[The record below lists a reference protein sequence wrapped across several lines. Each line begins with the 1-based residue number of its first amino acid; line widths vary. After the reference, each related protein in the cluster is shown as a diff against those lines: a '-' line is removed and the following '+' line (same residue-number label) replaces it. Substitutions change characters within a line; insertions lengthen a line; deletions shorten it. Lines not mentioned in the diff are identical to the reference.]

1 MKLWVKLALT
11 TVLVLLAATLST
23 GAAMLYQTL
32 LYNQEKTMES
42 GHQQLA
48 STAYAL
54 ARELENGPLTGYSE
68 ATKNSYVNYTMK
80 KFGASKYIL
89 IEDGEVLCNMTPF
102 DLADSRDERWQQQEG
117 SAVIQKSG
125 EQYILIEGQKVPTS
139 GGSSYALVLVQD
151 ISALYQDMKRQ
162 MVFGLW
168 ILADAAA
175 IAMLLIFLMTRRILK
190 PLRELQKAAMDISE
204 GMLTRRARVRT
215 KDEIGVVAD
224 AFNRMADKIESQVTE
239 LSQVSEQRRQMLGSL
254 THELK
259 TPMTSIIGYSDTL
272 LHVNV
277 RKEQQQRALW
287 HIKEECS
294 RLERLSSKLM
304 NLMGLY
310 ENDSVSMEEISMEEL
325 FAHVAQMEKYH
336 LEQMG
341 MRLDYRCSMGKIRMD
356 RDLMESL
363 LINLIDNGA
372 KASKAG
378 DEIFLEGQGNRIT
391 VRDKGCGIPEDEIG
405 RVTEAFYMV
414 DKARSRKAG
423 GCGLGLALCV
433 MIARLHGAELEIHSK
448 VGEGTKVCVVFPEI
462 REESIS

>member
-1 MKLWVKLALT
+1 MKLWIKLALT
-11 TVLVLLAATLST
+11 TVLVLLAATLLT
-23 GAAMLYQTL
+23 GAAVIYQSL
-32 LYNQEKTMES
+32 MYNQEKTMES
-42 GHQQLA
+42 GREQLS

-54 ARELENGPLTGYSE
+54 ARELENGPLKGYSE
-68 ATKNSYVNYTMK
+68 VTRNSYINYTMK

-89 IEDGEVLCNMTPF
+89 IENEKVLCNMTPF
-102 DLADSRDERWQQQEG
+102 ELVNPSDEGWRQEG
-117 SAVIQKSG
+117 GYSIIQKSG
-125 EQYILIEGQKVPTS
+125 EQYILIGGQVVPVS
-139 GGSSYALVLVQD
+139 GTNSYILVLVED
-151 ISALYQDMKRQ
+151 ISGLYKDRNRQ
-162 MVFGLW
+162 MIFGLW

-175 IAMLLIFLMTRRILK
+175 LAMLLIFLLTRRILK

-204 GMLTRRARVRT
+204 GELGRRADVHTR
-215 KDEIGVVAD
+215 DEIGIVAR
-224 AFNRMADKIESQVTE
+224 AFNRMAERIESQVTQ
-239 LSQVSEQRRQMLGSL
+239 LSRVSEQRRQMLGSL

-277 RKEQQQRALW
+277 KKEQQTRALW

-310 ENDSVSMEEISMEEL
+310 ENDSISMEEVPMEEL
-325 FAHVAQMEKYH
+325 FTQAARMEKYH

-341 MRLDYRCSMGKIRMD
+341 ITLEVTCSMGKRRVD
-356 RDLMESL
+356 RDLFESL

-372 KASKAG
+372 KASKEG
-378 DEIFLEGQGNRIT
+378 DKIFLEGEGNRIT
-391 VRDKGCGIPEDEIG
+391 VRDRGCGIPEEEIS

-433 MIARLHGAELEIHSK
+433 MIAQLHGARLEIESK
-448 VGEGTKVCVVFPEI
+448 VGEGTAVSVIFQE
-462 REESIS
+462 

>member
-11 TVLVLLAATLST
+11 TVFVLLAATLSS
-23 GAAMLYQTL
+23 GAALLYQAL

-42 GHQQLA
+42 GHQQLS

-68 ATKNSYVNYTMK
+68 ATKYSYINYTMK
-80 KFGASKYIL
+80 KFGASRYIL

-102 DLADSRDERWQQQEG
+102 DLADAGDERWRQEEGG
-117 SAVIQKSG
+117 SIIQKSG

-139 GGSSYALVLVQD
+139 DGSFYSLVLVQD
-151 ISALYQDMKRQ
+151 ISGLYQEMRKQ

-175 IAMLLIFLMTRRILK
+175 IAMLLIFLMTKRILK

-204 GMLTRRARVRT
+204 GVLTRRAKVRT
-215 KDEIGVVAD
+215 RDEIGVVAK
-224 AFNRMADKIESQVTE
+224 AFNRMAERIESQVTE
-239 LSQVSEQRRQMLGSL
+239 LSQVSEQRRQLLGSL

-277 RKEQQQRALW
+277 KKEQQQRALW
-287 HIKEECS
+287 HIKDECG

-325 FAHVAQMEKYH
+325 FAHVAQIEKYH
-336 LEQMG
+336 LGQMG
-341 MRLDYRCSMGKIRMD
+341 MTLKVSCSMGKRQVD

-372 KASKAG
+372 KASKEG
-378 DEIFLEGQGNRIT
+378 DEIFLEGQGSRIT
-391 VRDKGCGIPEDEIG
+391 VRDKGCGIPEEEIS

-433 MIARLHGAELEIHSK
+433 MIAQLHGAELEIQSK
-448 VGEGTKVCVVFPEI
+448 VGEGTAVSVVLPE
-462 REESIS
+462 

>member
-1 MKLWVKLALT
+1 MKLWIKLALT
-11 TVLVLLAATLST
+11 TVLVLLAATLLT
-23 GAAMLYQTL
+23 GAAVIYQSL
-32 LYNQEKTMES
+32 MYNQEKTMES
-42 GHQQLA
+42 GREQLS

-54 ARELENGPLTGYSE
+54 ARELENGPLKGYSE
-68 ATKNSYVNYTMK
+68 VTRNSYINYTMK

-89 IEDGEVLCNMTPF
+89 IENEKVLCNMTPF
-102 DLADSRDERWQQQEG
+102 ELVNPSDERWRQEG
-117 SAVIQKSG
+117 GYSIIQKSG
-125 EQYILIEGQKVPTS
+125 EQYILIGGQVVPVS
-139 GGSSYALVLVQD
+139 GTNSYILVLVED
-151 ISALYQDMKRQ
+151 ISGLYKDRNRQ
-162 MVFGLW
+162 MIFGLW

-175 IAMLLIFLMTRRILK
+175 LAMLLIFLLTRRILK

-204 GMLTRRARVRT
+204 GELGRRADVHTR
-215 KDEIGVVAD
+215 DEIGIVAR
-224 AFNRMADKIESQVTE
+224 AFNRMAERIESQVTQ
-239 LSQVSEQRRQMLGSL
+239 LSRVSEQRRQMLGSL

-277 RKEQQQRALW
+277 KKEQQTRALW

-310 ENDSVSMEEISMEEL
+310 ENDSISMEEVPMEEL
-325 FAHVAQMEKYH
+325 FTQAARMEKYH

-341 MRLDYRCSMGKIRMD
+341 ITLEVTCSMGKRRVD
-356 RDLMESL
+356 RDLFESL

-372 KASKAG
+372 KASKEG
-378 DEIFLEGQGNRIT
+378 DKIFLEGEGNRIT
-391 VRDKGCGIPEDEIG
+391 VRDRGCGIPEEEIS

-433 MIARLHGAELEIHSK
+433 MIAQLHGARLEIESK
-448 VGEGTKVCVVFPEI
+448 VGEGTAVSVIFQE
-462 REESIS
+462 

>member
-1 MKLWVKLALT
+1 MKLWIKLALT

-23 GAAMLYQTL
+23 GAAVIYQSL
-32 LYNQEKTMES
+32 MYNQEKTMES
-42 GHQQLA
+42 GREQLS

-54 ARELENGPLTGYSE
+54 ARELENGPLKGYSE
-68 ATKNSYVNYTMK
+68 VTRNSYINYTMK

-89 IEDGEVLCNMTPF
+89 IENEKVLCNMTPF
-102 DLADSRDERWQQQEG
+102 ELVNPSDERWRQEG
-117 SAVIQKSG
+117 GYSIIQKSG
-125 EQYILIEGQKVPTS
+125 EQYILIGGQVVPVS
-139 GGSSYALVLVQD
+139 GTNSYILVLVED
-151 ISALYQDMKRQ
+151 ISGLYKDRNRQ
-162 MVFGLW
+162 MIFGLW

-175 IAMLLIFLMTRRILK
+175 LAMLLIFLLTRRILK

-204 GMLTRRARVRT
+204 GELGRRANVHTR
-215 KDEIGVVAD
+215 DEIGIVAR
-224 AFNRMADKIESQVTE
+224 AFNRMAERIESQVTQ
-239 LSQVSEQRRQMLGSL
+239 LSRVSEQRRQMLGSL

-277 RKEQQQRALW
+277 KKEQQTRALW

-294 RLERLSSKLM
+294 RLERLSSKIM

-310 ENDSVSMEEISMEEL
+310 ENDSISMEEVPMEEL
-325 FAHVAQMEKYH
+325 FTQAAQMEKYH

-341 MRLDYRCSMGKIRMD
+341 ITLEVTCSMGKRRVD
-356 RDLMESL
+356 RDLFESL

-372 KASKAG
+372 KASKEG
-378 DEIFLEGQGNRIT
+378 DKIFLEGEGNRIT
-391 VRDKGCGIPEDEIG
+391 VRDRGCGIPEEEIS

-433 MIARLHGAELEIHSK
+433 MIAQLHGARLEIESK
-448 VGEGTKVCVVFPEI
+448 VGEGTAVSVIFQE
-462 REESIS
+462 

>member
-1 MKLWVKLALT
+1 MKLWIKLALT
-11 TVLVLLAATLST
+11 TVLVLLAATLLT
-23 GAAMLYQTL
+23 GAAVIYQSL
-32 LYNQEKTMES
+32 MYNQEKTMES
-42 GHQQLA
+42 GREQLS

-54 ARELENGPLTGYSE
+54 ARELENGPLKGYSE
-68 ATKNSYVNYTMK
+68 VTRNSYINYTMK

-89 IEDGEVLCNMTPF
+89 IENEKVLCNMTPF
-102 DLADSRDERWQQQEG
+102 ELVNPSDERWRQEG
-117 SAVIQKSG
+117 GYSIIQKSG
-125 EQYILIEGQKVPTS
+125 EQYILIGGQVVPVS
-139 GGSSYALVLVQD
+139 GTNSYILVLVED
-151 ISALYQDMKRQ
+151 ISGLYKDRNRQ
-162 MVFGLW
+162 MIFGLW

-175 IAMLLIFLMTRRILK
+175 LAMLLIFLLTRRILK

-204 GMLTRRARVRT
+204 GMLGRRADVHTR
-215 KDEIGVVAD
+215 DEIGIMAR
-224 AFNRMADKIESQVTE
+224 AFNRMAERIESQVTE
-239 LSQVSEQRRQMLGSL
+239 LSRVSEQRRQMLGSL

-277 RKEQQQRALW
+277 KKEQQTRALW

-304 NLMGLY
+304 KLIGLY
-310 ENDSVSMEEISMEEL
+310 ENDSISMEEVSMEEL
-325 FAHVAQMEKYH
+325 FEQAARMEKYH

-341 MRLDYRCSMGKIRMD
+341 ITLEVTCSMGKRRVD
-356 RDLMESL
+356 RDLFESL

-372 KASKAG
+372 KASKEG
-378 DEIFLEGQGNRIT
+378 DKIFLEGEGNRIT
-391 VRDKGCGIPEDEIG
+391 VRDRGCGIPEEEIS

-433 MIARLHGAELEIHSK
+433 MIAQLHGARLEIESR
-448 VGEGTKVCVVFPEI
+448 VGEGTAVSVIFQE
-462 REESIS
+462 

>member
-1 MKLWVKLALT
+1 MKLWIKLALT
-11 TVLVLLAATLST
+11 TVLVLLAATLLT
-23 GAAMLYQTL
+23 GAAVIYQSL
-32 LYNQEKTMES
+32 MYNQQKTMES
-42 GHQQLA
+42 GREQLS

-54 ARELENGPLTGYSE
+54 ARELENGPLKGYSE
-68 ATKNSYVNYTMK
+68 VTRNSYINYTMK

-89 IEDGEVLCNMTPF
+89 IENEKVLCNMTPF
-102 DLADSRDERWQQQEG
+102 ELVNPSDERWRQEG
-117 SAVIQKSG
+117 GYSIIQKSG
-125 EQYILIEGQKVPTS
+125 EQYILIGGQVVPVS
-139 GGSSYALVLVQD
+139 GTNSYILVLVED
-151 ISALYQDMKRQ
+151 ISGLYKDRNRQ
-162 MVFGLW
+162 MIFGLW

-175 IAMLLIFLMTRRILK
+175 LAMLLIFLLTRRILK

-204 GMLTRRARVRT
+204 GELGRRADVHTR
-215 KDEIGVVAD
+215 DEIGIVAR
-224 AFNRMADKIESQVTE
+224 AFNRMAERIESQVTQ
-239 LSQVSEQRRQMLGSL
+239 LSRVSEQRRQMLGSL

-277 RKEQQQRALW
+277 KKEQQTRALW

-310 ENDSVSMEEISMEEL
+310 ENDSISMEEVPMEEL
-325 FAHVAQMEKYH
+325 FTQAAQMEKYH

-341 MRLDYRCSMGKIRMD
+341 ITLEVTCSMGKRRVD
-356 RDLMESL
+356 RDLFESL

-372 KASKAG
+372 KASKEG
-378 DEIFLEGQGNRIT
+378 DKIFLEGEGNRIT
-391 VRDKGCGIPEDEIG
+391 VRDRGCGIPEEEIS

-433 MIARLHGAELEIHSK
+433 MIAQLHGARLEIESK
-448 VGEGTKVCVVFPEI
+448 VGEGTAVSVIFQE
-462 REESIS
+462 

>member
-1 MKLWVKLALT
+1 MKLWIKLALM

-23 GAAMLYQTL
+23 GTAVIYRSL

-42 GHQQLA
+42 GREQLS

-54 ARELENGPLTGYSE
+54 ARELENGPLKGYSE
-68 ATKNSYVNYTMK
+68 ATKNSYINYTMK

-89 IEDGEVLCNMTPF
+89 IEDGTVICNMTPF
-102 DLADSRDERWQQQEG
+102 ELADPRDERWHQEG
-117 SAVIQKSG
+117 GYSIIQKRG
-125 EQYILIEGQKVPTS
+125 EQYILIGGRIVPTS
-139 GGSSYALVLVQD
+139 DKSSYVLVLVED
-151 ISALYQDMKRQ
+151 ISGLYKDMNRQ
-162 MVFGLW
+162 MVFCLW

-175 IAMLLIFLMTRRILK
+175 MAMLLIFLLTRRILR

-204 GMLTRRARVRT
+204 GELGRRADVRT
-215 KDEIGVVAD
+215 RDEIGIVAR
-224 AFNRMADKIESQVTE
+224 AFNRMAERIERQVTE
-239 LSQVSEQRRQMLGSL
+239 LSRVSEQRRQMLGSL

-277 RKEQQQRALW
+277 KKEQQRRALW

-310 ENDSVSMEEISMEEL
+310 ENDSISMEEISMEEL
-325 FAHVAQMEKYH
+325 FAQVAGMEKFH

-341 MRLDYRCSMGKIRMD
+341 MTLEVTCSMGKRRVD
-356 RDLMESL
+356 RDLFESL

-372 KASKAG
+372 KASREGGK
-378 DEIFLEGQGNRIT
+378 IFLEGKENRIT
-391 VRDKGCGIPEDEIG
+391 VRDMGCGIPEEEIG

-433 MIARLHGAELEIHSK
+433 MIAQLHGTRLEIESK
-448 VGEGTKVCVVFPEI
+448 VGVGTVVSVVFPD
-462 REESIS
+462 

>member
-1 MKLWVKLALT
+1 MKLWIKLALT
-11 TVLVLLAATLST
+11 TVLVLLAATLLT
-23 GAAMLYQTL
+23 GAAVIYQSL
-32 LYNQEKTMES
+32 MYNQQKTMES
-42 GHQQLA
+42 GREQLS

-54 ARELENGPLTGYSE
+54 ARELENGPLKGYSE
-68 ATKNSYVNYTMK
+68 VTRNSYINYTMK

-89 IEDGEVLCNMTPF
+89 IENEKVLCNMTPF
-102 DLADSRDERWQQQEG
+102 ELVNPSDERWRQEG
-117 SAVIQKSG
+117 GYSIIQKSG
-125 EQYILIEGQKVPTS
+125 EQYILIGGQVVPVS
-139 GGSSYALVLVQD
+139 GTNSYILVLVED
-151 ISALYQDMKRQ
+151 ISGLYKDRNRQ
-162 MVFGLW
+162 MIFGLW
-168 ILADAAA
+168 ILADASAL
-175 IAMLLIFLMTRRILK
+175 AMLLIFLLTRRILK

-204 GMLTRRARVRT
+204 GMLGRRADVHTR
-215 KDEIGVVAD
+215 DEIGIMAR
-224 AFNRMADKIESQVTE
+224 AFNRMAERIENQVTE
-239 LSQVSEQRRQMLGSL
+239 LSRVSEQRRQMLGSL

-277 RKEQQQRALW
+277 KKEQQTRALW

-310 ENDSVSMEEISMEEL
+310 ENDSISMEEVPMEEL
-325 FAHVAQMEKYH
+325 FTQAAQMEKYH

-341 MRLDYRCSMGKIRMD
+341 ITLEVTCSMGKRRVD
-356 RDLMESL
+356 RDLFESL

-372 KASKAG
+372 KASEEG
-378 DEIFLEGQGNRIT
+378 DKIFLEGEGNRIT
-391 VRDKGCGIPEDEIG
+391 VRDRGCGIPEEEIS

-433 MIARLHGAELEIHSK
+433 MIAQLHGARLEIESR
-448 VGEGTKVCVVFPEI
+448 VGEGTAVSVIFQE
-462 REESIS
+462 

>member
-1 MKLWVKLALT
+1 MKLWIKLALT
-11 TVLVLLAATLST
+11 TVLVLLAATLLT
-23 GAAMLYQTL
+23 GAAVIYQSL
-32 LYNQEKTMES
+32 MYNQQKTMES
-42 GHQQLA
+42 GREQLS

-54 ARELENGPLTGYSE
+54 ARELENGPLKGYSE
-68 ATKNSYVNYTMK
+68 VTRNSYINYTMK

-89 IEDGEVLCNMTPF
+89 IENEKVLCNMTPF
-102 DLADSRDERWQQQEG
+102 ELVNPSDERWRQEG
-117 SAVIQKSG
+117 SYSIIQKSG
-125 EQYILIEGQKVPTS
+125 EQYILIGGQVVPVS
-139 GGSSYALVLVQD
+139 GTNSYILVLVED
-151 ISALYQDMKRQ
+151 ISGLYMDRNRQ
-162 MVFGLW
+162 MIFGLW

-175 IAMLLIFLMTRRILK
+175 LAMLLIFLLTRRILK

-204 GMLTRRARVRT
+204 GMLGRRADVHTR
-215 KDEIGVVAD
+215 DEIGIMAR
-224 AFNRMADKIESQVTE
+224 AFNRMAERIESQVTE
-239 LSQVSEQRRQMLGSL
+239 LSRVSEQRRQMLGSL

-277 RKEQQQRALW
+277 KKEQQTRALW

-304 NLMGLY
+304 KLIGLY
-310 ENDSVSMEEISMEEL
+310 ENDSISMEEVSMEEL
-325 FAHVAQMEKYH
+325 FEQAARMEKYH

-341 MRLDYRCSMGKIRMD
+341 ITLEVTCSMGKRRVD
-356 RDLMESL
+356 RDLFESL

-372 KASKAG
+372 KASKEG
-378 DEIFLEGQGNRIT
+378 DKIFLEGEGNRIT
-391 VRDKGCGIPEDEIG
+391 VRDRGCGIPEEEIS

-433 MIARLHGAELEIHSK
+433 MIAQLHGARLEIESK
-448 VGEGTKVCVVFPEI
+448 VGEGTAVSVIFQE
-462 REESIS
+462 

>member
-11 TVLVLLAATLST
+11 TVLVLLAATLSS
-23 GAAMLYQTL
+23 GAAVLYQAL

-42 GHQQLA
+42 GHQQLS

-54 ARELENGPLTGYSE
+54 ARELQNGPFKGYSE
-68 ATKNSYVNYTMK
+68 ATKNSYINYTMK
-80 KFGASKYIL
+80 KFGISKYVL
-89 IEDGEVLCNMTPF
+89 IEDGEILCNRTPF
-102 DLADSRDERWQQQEG
+102 DLADAGDERWQQEEG
-117 SAVIQKSG
+117 SGIIQKRG
-125 EQYILIEGQKVPTS
+125 EQYILIEGQRVPTS
-139 GGSSYALVLVQD
+139 DGSSYALVLVQD
-151 ISALYQDMKRQ
+151 ISELYQDMKRQ
-162 MVFGLW
+162 TVLGLW
-168 ILADAAA
+168 ILAGAAA
-175 IAMLLIFLMTRRILK
+175 IAMLLIFLTTKRILR
-190 PLRELQKAAMDISE
+190 PLRELQKAATDISE
-204 GMLTRRARVRT
+204 GVLTRRANVYT
-215 KDEIGVVAD
+215 KDEIGIVAQ

-239 LSQVSEQRRQMLGSL
+239 LSRVSEQRRQMLGSL

-277 RKEQQQRALW
+277 KKEQQQRALW

-310 ENDSVSMEEISMEEL
+310 ENDSISMEEIPMEEL

-336 LEQMG
+336 LEKMG
-341 MRLDYRCSMGKIRMD
+341 MTLTCTCSMGKRQVD

-378 DEIFLEGQGNRIT
+378 DEIFLVGEGNKIT
-391 VRDKGCGIPEDEIG
+391 VRDGGCGIPEDEIG

-423 GCGLGLALCV
+423 GCGLGLALCE
-433 MIARLHGAELEIHSK
+433 MIARLHGAGLEIKSK
-448 VGEGTKVCVVFPEI
+448 AGEGTEVSVVFS
-462 REESIS
+462 R

>member
-1 MKLWVKLALT
+1 MKLWIKLALT
-11 TVLVLLAATLST
+11 TVLVLLAATLLT
-23 GAAMLYQTL
+23 GAAVIYQSL
-32 LYNQEKTMES
+32 MYNQQKTMES
-42 GHQQLA
+42 GREQLS

-54 ARELENGPLTGYSE
+54 ARELENGPLKGYSE
-68 ATKNSYVNYTMK
+68 VTRNSYINYTMK
-80 KFGASKYIL
+80 RFGASKYIL
-89 IEDGEVLCNMTPF
+89 IENEKVLCNMTPF
-102 DLADSRDERWQQQEG
+102 ELVNPSDERWRQEG
-117 SAVIQKSG
+117 GYSIIQKSG
-125 EQYILIEGQKVPTS
+125 EQYILIGGQVVPVS
-139 GGSSYALVLVQD
+139 GTNSYILVLVED
-151 ISALYQDMKRQ
+151 ISGLYKDRNRQ
-162 MVFGLW
+162 MIFGLW

-175 IAMLLIFLMTRRILK
+175 LAMLLIFLLTRRILK

-204 GMLTRRARVRT
+204 GMLGRRADVHTR
-215 KDEIGVVAD
+215 DEIGIMAR
-224 AFNRMADKIESQVTE
+224 AFNRMAERIENQVTE
-239 LSQVSEQRRQMLGSL
+239 LSRVSEQRRQMLGSL

-277 RKEQQQRALW
+277 KKEQQTRALW

-310 ENDSVSMEEISMEEL
+310 ENDSISMEEVPMEEL
-325 FAHVAQMEKYH
+325 FTQAAQMEKYH

-341 MRLDYRCSMGKIRMD
+341 ITLEVTCSMGKRRVD
-356 RDLMESL
+356 RDLFESL

-372 KASKAG
+372 KASEEG
-378 DEIFLEGQGNRIT
+378 DKIFLEGEGNRIT
-391 VRDKGCGIPEDEIG
+391 VRDRGCGIPEEEIS

-433 MIARLHGAELEIHSK
+433 MIAQLHGARLEIESR
-448 VGEGTKVCVVFPEI
+448 VGEGTAV
-462 REESIS
+462 SIIFQE

>member
-1 MKLWVKLALT
+1 MKLWIKLALT
-11 TVLVLLAATLST
+11 TVLVLLAATLLT
-23 GAAMLYQTL
+23 GAAVIYQSL
-32 LYNQEKTMES
+32 MYNQEKTMES
-42 GHQQLA
+42 GREQLS

-54 ARELENGPLTGYSE
+54 ARELENGPLKGYSE
-68 ATKNSYVNYTMK
+68 VTRNSYINYTMK

-89 IEDGEVLCNMTPF
+89 IENEKVLCNMTPF
-102 DLADSRDERWQQQEG
+102 ELVNPSDERWCQEG
-117 SAVIQKSG
+117 GYSIIQKSG
-125 EQYILIEGQKVPTS
+125 EQYILIGGQVVPVS
-139 GGSSYALVLVQD
+139 GKNSYILVLVED
-151 ISALYQDMKRQ
+151 ISGLYKDRNRQ
-162 MVFGLW
+162 MIFGLW

-175 IAMLLIFLMTRRILK
+175 LAMLLIFLLTRRILK

-204 GMLTRRARVRT
+204 GELGRRADVHTR
-215 KDEIGVVAD
+215 DEIGIVAR
-224 AFNRMADKIESQVTE
+224 AFNRMAERIESQVTQ
-239 LSQVSEQRRQMLGSL
+239 LSRVSEQRRQMLGSL

-277 RKEQQQRALW
+277 KKEQQTRALW

-310 ENDSVSMEEISMEEL
+310 ENDSISMEEVPMEEL
-325 FAHVAQMEKYH
+325 FTRAARMEKYH

-341 MRLDYRCSMGKIRMD
+341 ITLEVTCSMGKRRVD
-356 RDLMESL
+356 RDLFESL

-372 KASKAG
+372 KASKEG
-378 DEIFLEGQGNRIT
+378 DKIFLEGEGNRIT
-391 VRDKGCGIPEDEIG
+391 VRDRGCGIPEEEIS

-433 MIARLHGAELEIHSK
+433 MIAQLHGARLEIESK
-448 VGEGTKVCVVFPEI
+448 VGKGTAVSVIFQE
-462 REESIS
+462 

>member
-1 MKLWVKLALT
+1 MKLWIKLALT
-11 TVLVLLAATLST
+11 TVLVLLAATLLT
-23 GAAMLYQTL
+23 GAAVIYQSL
-32 LYNQEKTMES
+32 MYNQQKTMES
-42 GHQQLA
+42 GREQLS

-54 ARELENGPLTGYSE
+54 ARELENGPLKGYSE
-68 ATKNSYVNYTMK
+68 VTRNSYINYTMK

-89 IEDGEVLCNMTPF
+89 IENEKVLCNMTPF
-102 DLADSRDERWQQQEG
+102 ELVNPSDERWRQEG
-117 SAVIQKSG
+117 GYSIIQKSG
-125 EQYILIEGQKVPTS
+125 EQYILIGGQVVPVS
-139 GGSSYALVLVQD
+139 GTNSYILVLVED
-151 ISALYQDMKRQ
+151 ISGLYKDRNRQ
-162 MVFGLW
+162 MIFGLW

-175 IAMLLIFLMTRRILK
+175 LAMLLIFLLTRRILK

-204 GMLTRRARVRT
+204 GMLGRRADVHTR
-215 KDEIGVVAD
+215 DEIGIMAR
-224 AFNRMADKIESQVTE
+224 AFNRMAERIESQVTE
-239 LSQVSEQRRQMLGSL
+239 LSRVSEQRRQMLGSL

-277 RKEQQQRALW
+277 KKEQQTRALW

-304 NLMGLY
+304 KLIGLY
-310 ENDSVSMEEISMEEL
+310 ENDSISMEEVSMEEL
-325 FAHVAQMEKYH
+325 FEQAARMEKYH

-341 MRLDYRCSMGKIRMD
+341 ITLEVTCSMGKRRVD
-356 RDLMESL
+356 RDLFESL

-372 KASKAG
+372 KASKEG
-378 DEIFLEGQGNRIT
+378 DKIFLEGEGNRIT
-391 VRDKGCGIPEDEIG
+391 VRDRGCGIPEEEIS

-433 MIARLHGAELEIHSK
+433 MIAQLHGARLEIESK
-448 VGEGTKVCVVFPEI
+448 VGEGTAVSVIFQE
-462 REESIS
+462 

>member
-1 MKLWVKLALT
+1 MKLWIKLALT
-11 TVLVLLAATLST
+11 AVLVLLAATLST
-23 GAAMLYQTL
+23 GAAVIYRSL

-42 GHQQLA
+42 GRQQLS

-54 ARELENGPLTGYSE
+54 ARELENGPFKGYSQ
-68 ATKNSYVNYTMK
+68 ATRNSYINYIMK
-80 KFGASKYIL
+80 RFGASKYIL

-102 DLADSRDERWQQQEG
+102 DLANPEDERWRQEEG
-117 SAVIQKSG
+117 FGIIQKRG
-125 EQYILIEGQKVPTS
+125 EQYILIGGQALPTADQS
-139 GGSSYALVLVQD
+139 AYTLVLVQD
-151 ISALYQDMKRQ
+151 ISGLYQDMKGQ

-168 ILADAAA
+168 ILAAAA
-175 IAMLLIFLMTRRILK
+175 AVAMLLIFLLTRRILR
-190 PLRELQKAAMDISE
+190 PLRELQRAATDISE
-204 GMLTRRARVRT
+204 GDLGRRANVRT
-215 KDEIGVVAD
+215 KDEIGVVAR
-224 AFNRMADKIESQVTE
+224 AFNRMAERIESQVTE
-239 LSQVSEQRRQMLGSL
+239 LSRVSEQRRQMLGSL

-277 RKEQQQRALW
+277 KKEHRERALW
-287 HIKEECS
+287 HIKEQCS

-310 ENDSVSMEEISMEEL
+310 ENDSISMEEISMEAL
-325 FAHVAQMEKYH
+325 FARVAQMEKYH

-341 MRLDYRCSMGKIRMD
+341 MTLEVTCSMGNRRVD
-356 RDLMESL
+356 RDLFESL

-372 KASKAG
+372 KASRPG
-378 DEIFLEGQGNRIT
+378 DKIVLEGEGNRIT
-391 VRDKGCGIPEDEIG
+391 VRDQGCGIPKEEIG

-433 MIARLHGAELEIHSK
+433 MIARLHGSGLEIESR
-448 VGEGTKVCVVFPEI
+448 VGRGTAVSVIFPD
-462 REESIS
+462 